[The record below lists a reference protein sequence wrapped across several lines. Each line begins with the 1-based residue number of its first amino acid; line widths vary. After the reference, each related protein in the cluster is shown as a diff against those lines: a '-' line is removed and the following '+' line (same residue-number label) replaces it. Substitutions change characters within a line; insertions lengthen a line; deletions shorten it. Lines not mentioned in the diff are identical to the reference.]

1 MIAQWLTKNNRS
13 GANAPVYRYRFNHL
27 PHDTDASNITSGIA
41 TGVEQRYVFS
51 NLVPDHP
58 WDRALAYEL
67 STAWVSFVHGLD
79 PNSGAGQFFLSL
91 FHSCVALAKGF
102 VLMGLCEQIVRFRN
116 GLCMG
121 QMVRAW
127 CLVDMGRVLRK
138 IHIGARQLTT
148 L

>member
-1 MIAQWLTKNNRS
+1 MIAQWLTKNNRNS
-13 GANAPVYRYRFNHL
+13 SSNAPVYRYRFNHL
-27 PHDTDASNITSGIA
+27 PHDTGASNITAGIG
-41 TGVEQRYVFS
+41 TGIEQRYVFS

-67 STAWVSFVHGLD
+67 SGAWVSFVHGLN
-79 PNSGAGQFFLSL
+79 PNSRGGKSLSL
-91 FHSCVALAKGF
+91 FS
-102 VLMGLCEQIVRFRN
+102 VLYLHRVRPDELCEQIVRFRN

-121 QMVRAW
+121 RAVRAW

-138 IHIGARQLTT
+138 IHIGARQLTI